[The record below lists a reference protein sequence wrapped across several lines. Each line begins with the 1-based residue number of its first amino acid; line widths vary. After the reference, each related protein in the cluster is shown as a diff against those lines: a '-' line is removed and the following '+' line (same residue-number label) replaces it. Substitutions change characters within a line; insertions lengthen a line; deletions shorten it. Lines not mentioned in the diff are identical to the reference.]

1 MGPVPIVRWQL
12 GNSGFQPM
20 PRAHLAEGRMS
31 APAVS
36 AAALSALQR
45 ATASI
50 VDILAR
56 ELQAVQ
62 EEYDLVSPSALRV
75 EPESAKQI
83 SFIGQLPPQEI
94 RSALEAAARELGNIV
109 GRMRSGS
116 LAPYLSA
123 DQAQALSAQK
133 IQADRL
139 VSALENQDT
148 IPVAPGHQ
156 ADVQRYLDMHLGSA
170 TALLVASEKG
180 VVEAEAGS
188 VPVLEPA
195 EKVSTTAIIAGV
207 GVATGIGILLWAL
220 LS

>member
-12 GNSGFQPM
+12 GNSGFRPM
-20 PRAHLAEGRMS
+20 PRARLAEGRMS
-31 APAVS
+31 APSVS
-36 AAALSALQR
+36 PGALAALQR
-45 ATASI
+45 AAGKI

-56 ELQAVQ
+56 EIQAVQ
-62 EEYDLVSPSALRV
+62 EEYDLVSPAAVRV
-75 EPESAKQI
+75 DPESARQI
-83 SFIGQLPPQEI
+83 SFIGQLPIQEI
-94 RSALEAAARELGNIV
+94 RSALEVAARELWNV
-109 GRMRSGS
+109 ASRALSGS

-123 DQAQALSAQK
+123 DQAQALSTEK
-133 IQADRL
+133 TQADRL

-156 ADVQRYLDMHLGSA
+156 ADVQKYLDMHLGSA
-170 TALLVASEKG
+170 TALLSASEKG

-188 VPVLEPA
+188 VPVLEPD
-195 EKVSTTAIIAGV
+195 EKMSSTTIVVGV